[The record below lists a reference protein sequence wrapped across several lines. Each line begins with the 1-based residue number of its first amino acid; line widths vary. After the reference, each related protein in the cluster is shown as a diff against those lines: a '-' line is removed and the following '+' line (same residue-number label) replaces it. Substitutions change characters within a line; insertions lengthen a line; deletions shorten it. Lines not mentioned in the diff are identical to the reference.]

1 MRQGRASLLTA
12 VIMTAA
18 LAAGGLA
25 EPYKGKVFLGI
36 NTVSV
41 KLPKDDRYTSTHGL
55 RVTQVSAASAAEK
68 AGLRVGDI
76 LVSIDGIPW
85 TSEDIRLSHSFG
97 KIGAKATPG
106 DRAVFQVLRSD
117 PAKPDAAGRLE
128 EIPVVLTP
136 YPDTAAEL
144 PATPDNDTLRPDL
157 KDFRPA
163 YQDLCEALVRACGYE
178 EDTRDLLQRLARS
191 EEYPD
196 PHRLPLVRY
205 VHRDAFK
212 IEAVSRELVNPLM
225 GGEAT
230 GAKDIPRFLD
240 VAENALLR
248 FDAASKEK
256 PREAAPSSD
265 QFPAFAG
272 RDLKAH
278 LDYVEAVLKVAAAHH
293 ARAFAALTPEDISF
307 IQQNRTGL
315 LDAFIHHHMLSYD
328 RIPERQRACIQVLRL
343 AKKVDVAAL
352 FLQARVAALLVT
364 PEFTSSLR
372 EAAAASGTP
381 LDKPV
386 IAQRKTPYG
395 TILVAGTGRSRYEG
409 SATSGNYAAIYE
421 LGGDDVYS
429 NNCASSM
436 FASIPTA
443 IIVDYDGNDAYES
456 TEAFRQTYGGEGV
469 ALTVPGEAEAKE
481 PPARF
486 TQGAG
491 DLGVGILVDL
501 KGNDNY
507 IGIRYSQGVGF
518 MGVGILC
525 DQEGDDVYRGLE
537 FHQGVAHWGAGIL
550 IDGAGRD
557 RYEGHETCQAVGFT
571 GGIGILLDGGAGD
584 DGYYCKGKTP
594 TGYGNAGVF
603 EGWGQGLGVGYR
615 PYASGGIGLLID
627 RGGSDRFEAGN
638 FSQGGGYYYGF
649 GLLYN
654 AGQESDTYIG
664 SRYAQGFACHQ
675 AAGALIEEGGD
686 DRYQT
691 RYGVAQGLSW
701 DETTAL
707 FLDESGDDRYEGGG
721 FSHGATAQNGFVLFI
736 DRAGRDTYLY
746 TDQARA
752 GGNDYHGG
760 KSLTFFLDLGGGDD
774 AYPTKPNNAILPGGA
789 NSLFADLPGSVED
802 AMRDEAWKGILRQS
816 AKAK

>member
-1 MRQGRASLLTA
+1 MRQSRALFLAVVAMLT
-12 VIMTAA
+12 A
-18 LAAGGLA
+18 LAASGPA

-36 NTVSV
+36 NTITVR
-41 KLPKDDRYTSTHGL
+41 LPKDDRYASTHGV

-76 LVSIDGIPW
+76 VVSIDGIAW
-85 TSEDIRLSHSFG
+85 TSEQIRLSYSFG
-97 KIGAKATPG
+97 KIGAKAAPG

-117 PAKPDAAGRLE
+117 PAKPDAPGRLE
-128 EIPVVLTP
+128 DIPVVLTP
-136 YPDTAAEL
+136 YPDTAPEL

-157 KDFRPA
+157 KNFRPA

-178 EDTRDLLQRLARS
+178 EETRDLLERLARS

-212 IEAVSRELVNPLM
+212 IEAVSREIVKPLM
-225 GGEAT
+225 GPEVS
-230 GAKDIPRFLD
+230 GAKDIPRFIET
-240 VAENALLR
+240 AENALLR
-248 FDAASKEK
+248 FDAASREK
-256 PREAAPSSD
+256 AREAEASAD

-272 RDLKAH
+272 KDLKAH
-278 LDYVEAVLKVAAAHH
+278 LDYVEAVLKVAAGYH
-293 ARAFAALTPEDISF
+293 ARAFAALTPEEILF
-307 IQQNRTGL
+307 IQQHRTGL

-343 AKKVDVAAL
+343 AKKVDVASL
-352 FLQARVAALLVT
+352 FRQARVAALLVT

-372 EAAAASGTP
+372 EAAGASGTP
-381 LDKPV
+381 LDKAV

-409 SATSGNYAAIYE
+409 SAHGGNYAAIYE

-436 FASIPTA
+436 FGSIPTA
-443 IIVDYDGNDAYES
+443 IIVDYGGDDSYES

-469 ALTVPGEAEAKE
+469 ALTAPEEAEGKE

-501 KGNDNY
+501 KGNDSY

-518 MGVGILC
+518 MGIGILC
-525 DQEGDDVYRGLE
+525 DEAGDDVYRGME

-557 RYEGHETCQAVGFT
+557 RYEGHESCQAVGFT
-571 GGIGILLDGGAGD
+571 GGIGILFDGGAGD
-584 DGYYCKGKTP
+584 DSYYCKGKTP
-594 TGYGNAGVF
+594 TGYGTAGVF

-615 PYASGGIGLLID
+615 PYASGGIGLLVD

-654 AGQESDTYIG
+654 AGQEADTYIG

-686 DRYQT
+686 DRYLT
-691 RYGVAQGLSW
+691 RYAVAQGLSW
-701 DETTAL
+701 DESSAL

-721 FSHGATAQNGFVLFI
+721 FSQGASAQNGFVLFI
-736 DRAGRDTYLY
+736 DRAGRDTYVH

-760 KSLTFFLDLGGGDD
+760 KSLSFFVDIGGGED
-774 AYPTKPNNAILPGGA
+774 AYPSKPNNAIVPGGA

-802 AMRDEAWKGILRQS
+802 ALKGEAWKGLLRPQ
-816 AKAK
+816 AKGK